1 MADESSRFNVA
12 ITCPNCGQTGHVIW
26 EEAGEQNR
34 PLGSQRQMIQISDGF
49 HQETGRTRSG
59 HRLIV
64 CNICD
69 QIQED

>member
-1 MADESSRFNVA
+1 MAGEPSRFNVA

-26 EEAGEQNR
+26 EEASEPGR
-34 PLGSQRQMIQISDGF
+34 TRGSQRQIIQIPDGF

-59 HRLIV
+59 HPLIV
-64 CNICD
+64 CNACD